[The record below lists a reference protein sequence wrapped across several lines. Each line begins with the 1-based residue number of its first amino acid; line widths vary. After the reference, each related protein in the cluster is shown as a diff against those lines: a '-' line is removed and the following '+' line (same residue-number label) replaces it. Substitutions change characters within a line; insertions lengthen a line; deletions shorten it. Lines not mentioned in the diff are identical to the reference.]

1 MYLGRVIL
9 THGRAPCLPGDFVD
23 RGAWGLETLVLL
35 LCWKLA
41 LPHRVFLLR
50 GNHESATCTMVYGF
64 KEELKAKYG
73 KSVWQV
79 RC

>member
-1 MYLGRVIL
+1 M
-9 THGRAPCLPGDFVD
+9 D

-35 LCWKLA
+35 LAWKLA
-41 LPHRVFLLR
+41 LPGRVFLTR
-50 GNHESATCTMVYGF
+50 GNHESATCTVMYGF

-79 RC
+79 RSLRVSQLCLDGIDWRFV